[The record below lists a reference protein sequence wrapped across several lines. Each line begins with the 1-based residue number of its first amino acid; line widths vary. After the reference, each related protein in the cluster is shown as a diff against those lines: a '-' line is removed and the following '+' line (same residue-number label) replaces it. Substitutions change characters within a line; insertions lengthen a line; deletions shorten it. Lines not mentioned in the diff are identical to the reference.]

1 MILMNNTHY
10 NYIDA
15 LIFAMG
21 KDAFGKLYGG
31 WRGLDVGTA
40 ESFSNAFSVPMPVA
54 SVLVECF
61 VWAEKENWM
70 PWNTLS

>member
-1 MILMNNTHY
+1 MKNTHY

-21 KDAFGKLYGG
+21 MDAFGVLYGG
-31 WRGLDVGTA
+31 WHGLDLQTF
-40 ESFSNAFSVPMPVA
+40 ENFSHEFSIPLPVA

-61 VWAEKENWM
+61 EWADKEDWK
-70 PWNTLS
+70 PWLK

>member
-1 MILMNNTHY
+1 MNNTHY

-21 KDAFGKLYGG
+21 KDAFGTLYGG
-31 WRGLDVGTA
+31 WHSLNVQTA
-40 ESFSNAFSVPMPVA
+40 EKFSSSFSIPLPVA

-61 VWAEKENWM
+61 EWADKEDWK
-70 PWNTLS
+70 PWL

>member
-1 MILMNNTHY
+1 MNNTHY

-21 KDAFGKLYGG
+21 KDAFGTLYAG
-31 WRGLDVGTA
+31 WHGLTVQTVEKYSEA
-40 ESFSNAFSVPMPVA
+40 YSIPLPVA

-61 VWAEKENWM
+61 IWADKEDWK
-70 PWNTLS
+70 PWL